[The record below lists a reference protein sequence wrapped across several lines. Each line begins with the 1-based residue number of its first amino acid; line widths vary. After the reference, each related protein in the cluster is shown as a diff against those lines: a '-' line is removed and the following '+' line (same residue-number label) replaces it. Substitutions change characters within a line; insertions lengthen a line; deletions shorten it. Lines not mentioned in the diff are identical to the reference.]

1 MMDITLANL
10 RDSRIIDLLS
20 THMITARASG
30 LSRLSLE
37 TGSWTY
43 FDPARRFYAS
53 HGFVECPPL
62 VRMFATYGTLA
73 HSARFNLAQHRK
85 VPI

>member
-53 HGFVECPPL
+53 HGFVECPP
-62 VRMFATYGTLA
+62 FADDIADPNSVFLSLDLRPA
-73 HSARFNLAQHRK
+73 
-85 VPI
+85 